1 MSGRPYARNP
11 RAPFAGPTDLNAVLP
26 HRFRLEAPQR
36 LLNAKQLA
44 IRQAIR
50 RRCMQKNWKK
60 MISIRHRRLADEAEA
75 AKAPPAPVQAPA
87 TGEDAATAAGETAK
101 SASEQQSNGM
111 TDQKEVVTTAK
122 RQLEELEQKLRDLTD
137 QKHAKFQL
145 LKEMLVEEARSKTS
159 TSSGSSTTS
168 ASSVAKKRRV
178 EFKES
183 SSTPL
188 KPASDPNAP
197 RTLTSPGSEES
208 NTTMTSPAAGVNAS
222 GSSDK
227 PREAKTPE
235 S

>member
-44 IRQAIR
+44 IRQ
-50 RRCMQKNWKK
+50 
-60 MISIRHRRLADEAEA
+60 RLADEAEA
-75 AKAPPAPVQAPA
+75 EKAPPAPIQAP
-87 TGEDAATAAGETAK
+87 EDAAAAAGETAK
-101 SASEQQSNGM
+101 SASEQQINGIA
-111 TDQKEVVTTAK
+111 DQKEVVTTAK
-122 RQLEELEQKLRDLTD
+122 RQLELEQKLRDLTD

-183 SSTPL
+183 SSTPT
-188 KPASDPNAP
+188 KPVSDPNAP
-197 RTLTSPGSEES
+197 RTLASPGSEES
-208 NTTMTSPAAGVNAS
+208 NTTMTSPTAGVNAS
-222 GSSDK
+222 SSSDK